1 MKQMELFDDT
11 TIPGHVP
18 EGINLNRG
26 AYTLN
31 SWAECT
37 NISFVFKYRGVPQY
51 LSADEAVSLH
61 SELSQF
67 VEDLEAVKH
76 GRK

>member
-1 MKQMELFDDT
+1 MAPKHPPEE
-11 TIPGHVP
+11 PGRSSR
-18 EGINLNRG
+18 E
-26 AYTLN
+26 Y
-31 SWAECT
+31 T

-67 VEDLEAVKH
+67 VEDLRAVEELRAVKEGYTMENLEAIQN